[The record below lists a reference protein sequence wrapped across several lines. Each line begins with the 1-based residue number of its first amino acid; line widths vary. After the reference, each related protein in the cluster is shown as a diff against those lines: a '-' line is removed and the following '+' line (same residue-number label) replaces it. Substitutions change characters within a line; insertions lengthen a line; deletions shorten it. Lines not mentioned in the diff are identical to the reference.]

1 MALATICS
9 DRMCKAGAWQDTAAR
24 QIAAAIR
31 VQDAR
36 ESLGALGSER
46 LGGDKGGLSLE
57 VRDAGCVMLCSKKTK
72 WLAGAGN

>member
-1 MALATICS
+1 
-9 DRMCKAGAWQDTAAR
+9 
-24 QIAAAIR
+24 

-57 VRDAGCVMLCSKKTK
+57 VCDAQCVMLCSKEAK
-72 WLAGAGN
+72 WLAGVGH